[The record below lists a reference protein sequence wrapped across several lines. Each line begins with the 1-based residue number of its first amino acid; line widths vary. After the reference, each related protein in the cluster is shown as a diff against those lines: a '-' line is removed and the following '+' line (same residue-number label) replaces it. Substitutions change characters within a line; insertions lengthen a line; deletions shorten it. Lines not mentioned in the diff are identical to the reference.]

1 MGTLYHF
8 ERLIKK
14 YAIDFPV
21 VTLKDG
27 HYEAGDWIEGEIKH
41 RDKRSGAMI
50 PLPEEKIFGS
60 GGTYKKEDR
69 RLLVLE
75 EIPFHAYVFIN
86 NKKYQVLEDIDF
98 SYYAGFYSYI
108 LKRVDSFDRTEEFK

>member
-1 MGTLYHF
+1 MGILYHF

-14 YAIDFPV
+14 YAIDFQV

-27 HYEAGDWIEGEIKH
+27 HYEAGDWIEGEMKSC
-41 RDKRSGAMI
+41 DWRSGAII

-60 GGTYKKEDR
+60 GGTYKKEDK
-69 RLLVLE
+69 RLFVLE
-75 EIPFHAYVFIN
+75 EIPFHAYVLIN